1 MHNFMTALTISEA
14 LDQARSQLTG
24 FDSARLDAEVLLCH
38 VLGSDRSRL
47 YAYPEVTLQSGQQS
61 AFEKLI
67 DQRQTGYP
75 VAYLTGKKEFWSIE
89 LTVNQDTLIPRP
101 DTECLLE
108 SVLDRIPLNQPGRIA
123 DLGSGSGAIAIAI
136 ASERPHCRIVA
147 TDINES
153 TLAIARENAERLQL
167 NQIDFI
173 QSNWFTNVEGRFDVI
188 VSNPPYISENDPHLL
203 SGDIKHEPV
212 SALIAGPDGLDAI
225 RVICQQAKN
234 FMNLQGW
241 LLLEHGYDQADSV
254 HKLLQE
260 NGFTGIFTRSD
271 YAGHERVSGGQFKP

>member
-1 MHNFMTALTISEA
+1 MTALTISEA

-38 VLGSDRSRL
+38 VLGTDRSRL
-47 YAYPEVTLQSGQQS
+47 YAYPEVALRSGQQS
-61 AFEKLI
+61 AFEELI

-108 SVLDRIPLNQPGRIA
+108 SALDRIPLNHPGRIA

-136 ASERPHCRIVA
+136 ASERPRCRIVA

-173 QSNWFTNVEGRFDVI
+173 QSNWFTNMEGRFDMI

-203 SGDIKHEPV
+203 SVDIKHEPA

-225 RVICQQAKN
+225 RVICQQAKK

-241 LLLEHGYDQADSV
+241 LLLEHGYDQAVSV